1 MRREKT
7 IVLALVIQ
15 LFIAGFSSF
24 LLVGLVSMYSPASVS
39 GGGVAIGVTGDTSE
53 DLIASIEGEGDW
65 EVVRYDSET
74 AARDAFERGRADT
87 VFLTESSADGT
98 VFVEALIPDESV
110 RSTVIVVQVREAL
123 TVYERHQRAAI
134 SHRLTRK
141 PIPVPDLPD
150 QRPTFAFTY
159 TVLLPLLMFLPVF
172 ISGSV
177 AADTITEEIDAGTL
191 ELLRVTPMSLVQI
204 IDGKMLA
211 MIGLAPVQ
219 AAAWLGLLIVNGTG
233 IANVL
238 PLLGFV
244 TASAVIV
251 VGLGASLALLL
262 ETRQAAQLIYS
273 LGIILVFLL
282 AGLLPESP
290 PNLVAKLA
298 IASPSTISYSL
309 VVLYGLVAVAVYFG
323 VRSFVTRSI
332 AG

>member
-15 LFIAGFSSF
+15 VFIAGFSSF
-24 LLVGLVSMYSPASVS
+24 LLVGLVSMYSPGSVS
-39 GGGVAIGVTGDTSE
+39 GAGVAIGVTGDASE
-53 DLIASIEGEGDW
+53 DLTASIEGEGDW
-65 EVVRYDSET
+65 EVVRYDSES
-74 AARDAFERGRADT
+74 AARDAFERGRADA
-87 VFLTESSADGT
+87 VFLTESAADGT

-123 TVYERHQRAAI
+123 TVYERDQRAALR
-134 SHRLTRK
+134 HRLNRE
-141 PIPVPDLPD
+141 PISVPDLPD
-150 QRPTFAFTY
+150 QRPTFAFMY

-211 MIGLAPVQ
+211 MIALAPVQ
-219 AAAWLGLLIVNGTG
+219 AAAWLGLLIVNGTA

-298 IASPSTISYSL
+298 IASPSTLSYSL
-309 VVLYGLVAVAVYFG
+309 VVVYGVVAVAVYFG
-323 VRSFVTRSI
+323 VRSFVARSI